1 MQQYFSTFLAVTEQG
16 LQACKGV
23 EIAGGD
29 CGTGSTGFLDA
40 FQLIANTLIFVIG
53 AIAVIMVIVGGLRY
67 VLSNG
72 DTAGVKSAKDTILY
86 SLVGVVVSLLAYA
99 LVSFVIGRFGA

>member
-1 MQQYFSTFLAVTEQG
+1 MQYLLAVTAQG
-16 LQACKGV
+16 LNACKGV

-40 FQLIANTLIFVIG
+40 FQLIANTLIFIIG
-53 AIAVIMVIVGGLRY
+53 AIAVIMVIIGALRY

-72 DTAGVKSAKDTILY
+72 DATGVKNAKDTILY
-86 SLVGVVVSLLAYA
+86 SLIGVVVSLLAFA
-99 LVSFVIGRFGA
+99 LVSFVIGRF